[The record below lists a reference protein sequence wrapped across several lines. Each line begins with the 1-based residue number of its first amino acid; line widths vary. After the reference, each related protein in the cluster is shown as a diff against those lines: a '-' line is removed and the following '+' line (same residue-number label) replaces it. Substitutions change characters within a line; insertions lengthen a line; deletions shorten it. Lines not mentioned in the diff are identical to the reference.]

1 MTTNI
6 LEYKDF
12 IGTVNYS
19 DEDECFYGKIEGI
32 NDLVTFEGSAVKD
45 LKRAFKASVDD
56 YLELCKEL
64 NKEPYKSVKGSF
76 NIRIEP
82 KLHYSAIY
90 TALKK
95 GISLNQFVAEAIK
108 DNVDKKLL
116 NHS

>member
-12 IGTVNYS
+12 IGSVNYA
-19 DEDECFYGKIEGI
+19 DEDECFYGRIEGI
-32 NDLVTFEGSAVKD
+32 NDLVTFEGASVKE
-45 LKRAFKASVDD
+45 LKKAFKDAVED

-108 DNVDKKLL
+108 NNVDKKLL

>member
-12 IGTVNYS
+12 IGSVSYN
-19 DEDECFYGKIEGI
+19 DGDECFFGKLEGI
-32 NDLVTFEGSAVKD
+32 NDLVTFEGASVRA
-45 LKRAFKASVDD
+45 LKKSFKEAVDD
-56 YLELCKEL
+56 YVELCKEL

-108 DNVDKKLL
+108 NNVDKKLL
-116 NHS
+116 KHS